1 MKAIICTNYGGP
13 EVLQFTEI
21 EKPLPKNNE
30 ILIKIRATTVT
41 VADFRIRSF
50 TVPKALWLPVRLAI
64 GLSKPRK
71 NILGV
76 ELAGEV
82 EAIGKEVKL
91 FKTGDQI
98 FAATLK
104 DFGAYAEYKCLP
116 ESDPIAIK
124 PDNISFEEAAA
135 LPIGARTALYFLQQ
149 GNIKKGQKILVY
161 GASGSV
167 GTYAVQIAKH
177 YGAEVTGVCS
187 SKNFELIRSLGASK
201 VIDYTSENFTDNLEK
216 YDIVFLAIDK
226 LPFSI
231 CNKVLKDTGVYIN
244 ITNPIKS
251 LHQIWITLTSQ
262 KKIIMGG
269 NVPEKPVYLTKI
281 KELVESGELKP
292 IIDKIYNFDQIKEA
306 HDYVGKGHKKGNVA
320 IKVS

>member
-82 EAIGKEVKL
+82 EAIGKEGKL